1 MAILLESDAEKAI
14 QSHLNDFSKR
24 AGFVFVLVV
33 ALTVIWSF
41 FIDDVLR
48 TFLQSLQPCE
58 DDCLNV
64 YGPAQWTEVR
74 WLSSLF
80 LGFFSTMP
88 VMFHQFHAFA
98 KTGLTK
104 DEQRALTKIA
114 TLGCLILVGGFFLLT
129 TKLLPF
135 LFTFGHKANISS
147 GLATEYNALE
157 MLSIATYLTW
167 MFALVFGT
175 WFILIVAG
183 QINILT
189 KTTADWWR
197 VRIYGMA
204 SLLMLLTVPPQA
216 QALSIPM
223 VVFLVASSEVVARS
237 WLTQSGFVK
246 GRLSEWF
253 DDEGRRRK
261 LVIIETDGAESV
273 YTPEQAADIGVAILT
288 VNSLQHNQE
297 DRERVLLFLN
307 HERITDIILCGVGDN
322 IHDSL
327 SENFHRMGITLHHQE
342 GSSANVAMEHP
353 FVALLVNNAPRK

>member
-1 MAILLESDAEKAI
+1 MAILLESDAEKAV
-14 QSHLNDFSKR
+14 QSHLNDLSKR
-24 AGFVFVLVV
+24 VGFVFVLVAV
-33 ALTVIWSF
+33 LTVIWSF
-41 FIDDVLR
+41 FIDDVLK

-64 YGPAQWTEVR
+64 YGPAHWTEVR

-88 VMFHQFHAFA
+88 VMFHQIHAFA

-104 DEQRALTKIA
+104 DEQGALKRIA
-114 TLGCLILVGGFFLLT
+114 TVGCLMFVGGFFLLT
-129 TKLLPF
+129 TRLLPF
-135 LFTFGHKANISS
+135 LFTFGHKANVSS
-147 GLATEYNALE
+147 GLTAEYNALE

-183 QINILT
+183 QMNILT

-197 VRIYGMA
+197 VRIYGIA

-223 VVFLVASSEVVARS
+223 VVFLVASSEVVARP

-261 LVIIETDGAESV
+261 LVIVETDGAESV
-273 YTPEQAADIGVAILT
+273 YTPEQAAEVGVAILT

-297 DRERVLLFLN
+297 DRERVLLFLS
-307 HERITDIILCGVGDN
+307 HERITDLIVCGVEPN
-322 IHDSL
+322 IHESL
-327 SENFHRMGITLHHQE
+327 SENFQRMGITLHQE
-342 GSSANVAMEHP
+342 GRNASAAMEHP
-353 FVALLVNNAPRK
+353 FISLLGDNAPR